1 MLHLGL
7 GKGPNRKQII
17 NMRERFGFPLSLK
30 GMVLPD
36 VVWQQCMDRLQD
48 ELPSQ
53 QFNTW
58 IRPLQASQEGQ
69 QLTLS
74 APNRFIKDFVS
85 DKFAQRIREL
95 MRELHGGSM
104 VDVIL
109 DIGAARAAPVSVVSA
124 AVPATAPVEV
134 QDEVLPAVSG
144 SVVAPVSSVATPYAE
159 EPRSRR
165 LVGISRDT
173 AGNSRGEIEGALN
186 DQHNLVTNYTFGNFV
201 EGKSNQLALAA
212 ARQVAENPGD
222 SYNPLFLYGG
232 VGLGKTH
239 LMHAVGNA
247 LKEQNPGA
255 KVVYLHSER
264 FVADMVKALQLNAIN
279 DFKRYYRSV
288 DALLIDDIQFFARKD
303 RSQEEFFHTFNALL
317 EGGQQMILTCDRYPK
332 EIDGLEERLKSR
344 FGWGL
349 TVAVEPPE
357 LETRVAILMKKAT
370 QARMDLPPDAAFFIA
385 QRIRSNVRE
394 LEGALKRV
402 IASANFTGRA
412 IDIDLIKESLKDL
425 LALQDKQVS
434 LDNIQRTV
442 AEYYKIKV
450 ADLMS
455 RRRSRS
461 VARPRQVAMA
471 LAKELTNHSLP
482 EIGDSFGGRDHT
494 TVLHACR
501 KIKEL
506 RETNSDIREDYKNL
520 LRSLTT

>member
-1 MLHLGL
+1 MSVSPEVGDAWQYCLTRL
-7 GKGPNRKQII
+7 
-17 NMRERFGFPLSLK
+17 RE
-30 GMVLPD
+30 
-36 VVWQQCMDRLQD
+36 
-48 ELPSQ
+48 ELPLQ

-58 IRPLQASQEGQ
+58 IRPLTAGSNGAE
-69 QLTLS
+69 LVLA
-74 APNRFIKDFVS
+74 APNRFIRDFVEDRFGQS
-85 DKFAQRIREL
+85 IEVALSQSGCTGLRGIKVVVADAVARSSVSRPN
-95 MRELHGGSM
+95 LHAVNSRHGQPES
-104 VDVIL
+104 VSNIPRL
-109 DIGAARAAPVSVVSA
+109 AENAPVQPAAFRVGDEQTSRSQQSIQPSSQQVSTRGSVAAELNRQREVA
-124 AVPATAPVEV
+124 KAVP
-134 QDEVLPAVSG
+134 SH
-144 SVVAPVSSVATPYAE
+144 
-159 EPRSRR
+159 
-165 LVGISRDT
+165 
-173 AGNSRGEIEGALN
+173 
-186 DQHNLVTNYTFGNFV
+186 QHNLVEGYTFASFV

-212 ARQVAENPGD
+212 AQQVAENPGD

-247 LKEQNPGA
+247 LLAQKPDA
-255 KVVYLHSER
+255 KIVYLHSER
-264 FVADMVKALQLNAIN
+264 FVADMVKALQLNAIS

-288 DALLIDDIQFFARKD
+288 DALLIDDIQFFANKD

-332 EIDGLEERLKSR
+332 EIEGLEERLKSR

-357 LETRVAILMKKAT
+357 LETRVAILMKKAE
-370 QARMDLPPDAAFFIA
+370 QSNIDLSPEAAFFIA

-402 IASANFTGRA
+402 IASANFTGRPF
-412 IDIDLIKESLKDL
+412 DIDLIKDSLKDL
-425 LALQDKQVS
+425 LALQDRQVS
-434 LDNIQRTV
+434 LENIKRTA

-455 RRRSRS
+455 KRRSRS
-461 VARPRQVAMA
+461 IARPRQVAMA

-506 RETNSDIREDYKNL
+506 RETSSDIREDYKNL

>member
-1 MLHLGL
+1 MWPLVGL
-7 GKGPNRKQII
+7 TPAVNKKLTFLYLTC
-17 NMRERFGFPLSLK
+17 RETGHAASFRGFPL
-30 GMVLPD
+30 PEA
-36 VVWQQCMDRLQD
+36 VWQQCIDRLHD

-58 IRPLQASQEGQ
+58 IRPLQASSNGRC
-69 QLTLS
+69 LTLF
-74 APNRFIKDFVS
+74 APNRFIRDFVS
-85 DKFAQRIREL
+85 DKFAERISELVREVGQ
-95 MRELHGGSM
+95 EQV

-109 DIGAARAAPVSVVSA
+109 QIGTGDFRAAGHTRPA
-124 AVPATAPVEV
+124 AVEVPRQQHESRADVHPVISGH
-134 QDEVLPAVSG
+134 AVSG
-144 SVVAPVSSVATPYAE
+144 SGRMESTRSVQPRAE
-159 EPRSRR
+159 TMRKVDVGETLQHQPH
-165 LVGISRDT
+165 LV
-173 AGNSRGEIEGALN
+173 E
-186 DQHNLVTNYTFGNFV
+186 NYTFGNFI

-212 ARQVAENPGD
+212 AKQVAQNPGD

-239 LMHAVGNA
+239 LMHAVGNS
-247 LKEQNPGA
+247 LKQENPQA
-255 KVVYLHSER
+255 KIVYLHSER
-264 FVADMVKALQLNAIN
+264 FVADMVKALQLNAIS

-288 DALLIDDIQFFARKD
+288 DALLIDDIQFFAKKD

-370 QARMDLPPDAAFFIA
+370 QARIDLPPDAAFFIA

-402 IASANFTGRA
+402 IASAHFTGKP
-412 IDIDLIKESLKDL
+412 IDVDLVKESLKDL
-425 LALQDKQVS
+425 LALQDKQIS

-494 TVLHACR
+494 TVLHGCR

-506 RETNSDIREDYKNL
+506 REINSDISEDYKNL

>member
-1 MLHLGL
+1 
-7 GKGPNRKQII
+7 
-17 NMRERFGFPLSLK
+17 
-30 GMVLPD
+30 LPE
-36 VVWQQCMDRLQD
+36 VVWQKCVNCLQE

-58 IRPLQASQEGQ
+58 IKPLRAEEEGEEIH
-69 QLTLS
+69 LF
-74 APNRFIKDFVS
+74 APNRFVKEWVD
-85 DKFAQRIREL
+85 DKFLERISEL
-95 MRELHGGSM
+95 VQELEPLLSY
-104 VDVIL
+104 DVIL
-109 DIGAARAAPVSVVSA
+109 DISAPRKANGGSFAGFADPASQETPARDFT
-124 AVPATAPVEV
+124 ATASPGSAVGAVAPQGIQNAVVTASRASQAGKGFPGGPRHVEV
-134 QDEVLPAVSG
+134 EG
-144 SVVAPVSSVATPYAE
+144 SIKHRNY
-159 EPRSRR
+159 
-165 LVGISRDT
+165 LVD
-173 AGNSRGEIEGALN
+173 
-186 DQHNLVTNYTFGNFV
+186 HYTFDNFI

-212 ARQVAENPGD
+212 AGQIAENPGG

-247 LKEQNPGA
+247 LLQRNPEA

-264 FVADMVKALQLNAIN
+264 FVADMVKALQLNAIT

-288 DALLIDDIQFFARKD
+288 DALLIDDIQFFAGKE

-357 LETRVAILMKKAT
+357 LETRVAILMKKAS
-370 QARMDLPPDAAFFIA
+370 QARIDLPPEAAFFIA

-402 IASANFTGRA
+402 IASAHFTSKP
-412 IDIDLIKESLKDL
+412 INVELIKESLKDL

-434 LDNIQRTV
+434 MDNIQRTV

-455 RRRSRS
+455 KRRSRS
-461 VARPRQVAMA
+461 VARPRQVAMS
-471 LAKELTNHSLP
+471 LSKELTNHSLP